1 MVSQDTFSVEK
12 ENTSKSTSKVEEVEM
27 IQSGTGTVFISIFN
41 YSEIRFVI
49 YKDYII
55 LSLKA
60 KSFEKE
66 GGENMEVMVSIQGND
81 ILARDDISSLQISIR
96 FTSIQNSLKRIEKFE
111 GNALVVEFTGTVN
124 IKVRKEE
131 VYEHEVYRIFIDGKD

>member
-1 MVSQDTFSVEK
+1 MASEKPKTVE
-12 ENTSKSTSKVEEVEM
+12 NKVEEVEM
-27 IQSGTGTVFISIFN
+27 IQSGTGAVFISIFN

-81 ILARDDISSLQISIR
+81 ILVRDDISSLQISIR

-111 GNALVVEFTGTVN
+111 GNALVLEYIGSINV
-124 IKVRKEE
+124 KVRKEK
-131 VYEHEVYRIFIDGKD
+131 VYHEVYRIFIDGKD